1 MKKLNK
7 KGFTL
12 VELLAVIVVLALL
25 MVVAANSVGTAL
37 DNSKKKTLQTEA
49 QKVLTN
55 FLAES
60 QSTYLVDSTAI
71 TPTTGEKKDGD
82 YTYSIVGEIGTDGIV
97 HIKQYCVIYQ
107 NYSVGSTSADV
118 TTGNM
123 PTFDVKKSGTAGA
136 CSITATSG
144 EIKTTS

>member
-1 MKKLNK
+1 MKRLNK

-55 FLAES
+55 FLAEA
-60 QSTYLVDSTAI
+60 QSTYLVDSTAT
-71 TPTTGEKKDGD
+71 TPTTGKKTDGD
-82 YTYSIVGEIGTDGIV
+82 YTYSIVGAIGTDGIV
-97 HIKQYCVIYQ
+97 KITSYCVIYQ
-107 NYSVGSTSADV
+107 NYSVGGSSLNI
-118 TTGNM
+118 TTGNL
-123 PTFDVKKSGTAGA
+123 PTFDVKKSGTTGA
-136 CSITATSG
+136 CTINASTGAITIS
-144 EIKTTS
+144 

>member
-60 QSTYLVDSTAI
+60 QSSYLVDSTA
-71 TPTTGEKKDGD
+71 TSPKSGKQTDGD
-82 YTYSIVGEIGTDGIV
+82 YTYSIVGSIGTDGIV
-97 HIKQYCVIYQ
+97 HIKEYCVVYQ
-107 NYSVGSTSADV
+107 NYSVGSKTADV
-118 TTGNM
+118 TTGNL
-123 PTFDVKKSGTAGA
+123 PTFNVIKSGTTGA
-136 CSITATSG
+136 CTVGTDGTITVS
-144 EIKTTS
+144 